1 MSLDLPRVL
10 PQVEEMSRAAAER
23 AAARRD
29 LIPRWN
35 SALDTLAALPQPEV
49 SGKIA
54 AAGARWPGAIP
65 TEEPVNA
72 SFPPPTLPERMDVF
86 AADGSQ
92 VHPDR
97 HGSALFYLINI
108 GSLAI
113 RHGTG
118 HAPETATEPHLA
130 FDDSEL
136 YGEGEGVVAS
146 AVIDGRR
153 DVAELAALAR
163 LAEAPAQAPT
173 LALLDN
179 GLLLWLALQAEPAT
193 QKQIDLLLDEYL
205 EYLARLQKA
214 GAAIAGFVDR
224 PRNAN
229 VLALLQLFQPGP
241 ADREASRREAHPYRG
256 LSDRAVFSARLAP
269 GCRSSRFTHASPVNA
284 RYQKAGH
291 SIQFFYLH
299 CGGGDLARVEIPQWV
314 GENRERLNLVHAGLL
329 EECRTTGGFPYALA
343 RAHELA
349 VVTQSDRQ
357 ELEGMLNA
365 AMFRRG
371 MVPSPS
377 SKALTKQWI
386 GSRRRHR
393 V

>member
-35 SALDTLAALPQPEV
+35 TALDALATLPREEV
-49 SGKIA
+49 AGKIA
-54 AAGARWPGAIP
+54 AAGPRWPGAIP
-65 TEEPVNA
+65 TDEPVNA
-72 SFPPPTLPERMDVF
+72 SFPPPPLSGRMDVL

-97 HGSALFYLINI
+97 HGSSLFYLINI
-108 GSLAI
+108 GSLVI

-118 HAPETATEPHLA
+118 HAPETTTEPHLA

-163 LAEAPAQAPT
+163 LAESHSPHAPT

-205 EYLARLQKA
+205 EHLVRLQRA

-229 VLALLQLFQPGP
+229 VLALLNLFQPGP
-241 ADREASRREAHPYRG
+241 AQAHAYRG

-284 RYQKAGH
+284 RYEKAGH

-299 CGGGDLARVEIPQWV
+299 CGGGDLARVEIPLWV
-314 GENRERLNLVHAGLL
+314 GEDRGLLNLVHAGLL

-371 MVPSPS
+371 IVPAPS

-393 V
+393 L